1 MTTSDY
7 TPPYTKLRDIVSYAL
22 RDIHRDLATADG
34 PAYVYDPGDPRAV
47 EVILNLLAKELE
59 SDVHLHHEPASV
71 AQDSYNEGVL
81 YASSVLGGWEPCSFD

>member
-7 TPPYTKLRDIVSYAL
+7 TPTYTKLRDVVSYAL
-22 RDIHRDLATADG
+22 RDVHRDLAIADG
-34 PAYVYDPGDPRAV
+34 HSYQSDFGDPRAV

-59 SDVHLHHEPASV
+59 SDVHLHHEPAST